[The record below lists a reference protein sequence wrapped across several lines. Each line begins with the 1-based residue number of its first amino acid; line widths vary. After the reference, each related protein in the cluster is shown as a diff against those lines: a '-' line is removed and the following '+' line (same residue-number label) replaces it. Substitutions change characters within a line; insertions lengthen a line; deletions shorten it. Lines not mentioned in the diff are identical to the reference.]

1 MMTNNADTAGWRLQ
15 EFQFDRCSHEQ
26 VEPFLHRGK
35 LRARNYGNV
44 LPLVTRH
51 RVYADAC
58 LLGMP
63 ELRCL
68 LAGEL
73 PELTLV

>member
-1 MMTNNADTAGWRLQ
+1 MIGSL
-15 EFQFDRCSHEQ
+15 SHEQ
-26 VEPFLHRGK
+26 VRPFLHRGK
-35 LRARNYGNV
+35 LRARNYGEV

-51 RVYADAC
+51 RVYANAW

-68 LAGEL
+68 LVGGL
-73 PELTLV
+73 PELALV